1 MNMEKK
7 FGTKNIS
14 TGLLIILALLA
25 PRIISAYNLR
35 IFNVAGIYMIFAM
48 SLNLLMGVGGTV
60 SFGHAAF
67 YGIGAYTA
75 AILNTRMG
83 LPIAATIPATIVVSG
98 FAGLLLALPMS
109 RVTGRYV
116 TIVTLGFCE
125 IVNLLMISWES
136 LTRGPNGIM
145 NIPRANLFGYVLKSN
160 YSYYYFVMAMVII
173 VYTII
178 GWTVD
183 SKLGRNLK
191 AMRDDS
197 TAAEAMGIK
206 LFQHKI
212 FVFSMSAALAGIAG
226 ALYAH
231 FMGYIDPTNFT
242 SAESFTAISIVVV
255 GGLANMKGSIVAA
268 LLLMA
273 IPEYLRGFA
282 EYRMLVYGGVLVFI
296 MWVNHSIYGAMFKDY
311 IAERY
316 NDAARIFTGKQK
328 TVGRES

>member
-1 MNMEKK
+1 
-7 FGTKNIS
+7 
-14 TGLLIILALLA
+14 
-25 PRIISAYNLR
+25 
-35 IFNVAGIYMIFAM
+35 
-48 SLNLLMGVGGTV
+48 
-60 SFGHAAF
+60 
-67 YGIGAYTA
+67 
-75 AILNTRMG
+75 
-83 LPIAATIPATIVVSG
+83 
-98 FAGLLLALPMS
+98 
-109 RVTGRYV
+109 
-116 TIVTLGFCE
+116 
-125 IVNLLMISWES
+125 
-136 LTRGPNGIM
+136 
-145 NIPRANLFGYVLKSN
+145 
-160 YSYYYFVMAMVII
+160 MVII